1 MQNIF
6 FTVLYQPLFNALI
19 FIYNLIPD
27 FGIAVIL
34 LSLLIRFALW
44 PLTAKQLKTQKK
56 LNKLQP
62 KIKELQKKYK
72 DDKKKLTEETI
83 ALYKAEKANPAG
95 GCLPLLLQ
103 LPILIALYSVFRNG
117 LVIGE
122 LSSLYSFVSAPET
135 INSMFLGILD
145 MSKPSLILAVIAGAF
160 QFFQMKLTTKKT
172 PKQEGV
178 PDMSKMMYFFPIITV
193 MIVKGLPS
201 VIGVYWTIT
210 TIFSIVQTLIINK
223 EKEDVGQKSN

>member
-1 MQNIF
+1 MTDIF
-6 FTVLYQPLFNALI
+6 FIVLRQPLFNALV
-19 FIYNLIPD
+19 FIYNCIPD

-72 DDKKKLTEETI
+72 DDKQKLTEETI
-83 ALYKAEKANPAG
+83 ALYKKEKANPAG
-95 GCLPLLLQ
+95 GCLPLILQ
-103 LPILIALYSVFRNG
+103 LPILIALFQVFKNG
-117 LVIGE
+117 LVVE
-122 LSSLYSFVSAPET
+122 EFVNLYSFINAPET

-145 MSKPSLILAVIAGAF
+145 MTKPNLLIAIIAGGL
-160 QFFQMKLTTKKT
+160 QFLQMKMTTKNV
-172 PKQEGV
+172 PKQKGT
-178 PDMSKMMYFFPIITV
+178 PDMSKMMYFFPIITI

-201 VIGVYWTIT
+201 VIGVYWTVT
-210 TIFSIVQTLIINK
+210 TIFSIIQSLIINK
-223 EKEDVGQKSN
+223 EKEDVGQKPN